1 VDGLIG
7 ILQSC
12 SIYASHVHYLNDRSE
27 GKHAIEFARN
37 LFSAT
42 TLDAAFGVTGEQL
55 KGYGS
60 FFFDSA
66 DKLWSEDAYVTSF
79 CEDGDL
85 LSQWRA
91 YAMGGFAIL
100 FSPLYTDGDRR
111 FHVRNREMWKTTIR
125 KVIYSD
131 DEKKSTLLGTLAAGI
146 KANQKVAEDKRL
158 ENRLATLT
166 SMQLQTWI
174 HTVKHASFQSERE
187 WRIISYVAPNAK
199 PLRTSDGF
207 LTRVAGGQLV
217 PSIKLTPEQGKLL
230 PVLGVKCGPNE
241 SRLLT
246 EHAVRLLLSSHGYP
260 ADAVSTS
267 TIPFRSR
274 Y

>member
-1 VDGLIG
+1 VDGLGG

-27 GKHAIEFARN
+27 GKHAIEFARGV
-37 LFSAT
+37 LSAPAGE
-42 TLDAAFGVTGEQL
+42 AAFGVTGEQL
-55 KGYGS
+55 KRYGL
-60 FFFDSA
+60 FFFESA

-79 CEDGDL
+79 CEAGDL
-85 LSQWRA
+85 LSQWRG

-100 FSPLYTDGDRR
+100 FSPLYTDGDHQ
-111 FHVRNREMWKTTIR
+111 FHLRNREMWKTTIQ

-131 DEKKSTLLGTLAAGI
+131 DEKKNTLLQTLAAGI
-146 KANQKVAEDKRL
+146 KAEQKTDDKTFK
-158 ENRLATLT
+158 NKLT
-166 SMQLQTWI
+166 TVTSIQLQTWI
-174 HTVKHASFQSERE
+174 HTVKHSSFESERE

-199 PLRTSDGF
+199 PLRAGDGF

-217 PSIKLTPEQGKLL
+217 PSIKLTPEEGKLL

-246 EHAVRLLLSSHGYP
+246 EHAVRLLLSSQGYP
-260 ADAVSTS
+260 AGAVSTS
-267 TIPFRSR
+267 NIPFRSR